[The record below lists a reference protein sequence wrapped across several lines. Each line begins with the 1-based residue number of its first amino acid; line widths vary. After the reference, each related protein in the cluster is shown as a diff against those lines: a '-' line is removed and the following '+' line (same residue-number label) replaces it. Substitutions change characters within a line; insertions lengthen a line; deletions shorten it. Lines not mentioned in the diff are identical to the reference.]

1 MVLVYSAVSLLVY
14 ILAANIDNRFVHLY
28 RKVLPFALIPLVS
41 MQLASSYIRIDAY
54 GMTESRYYI
63 VLFGIYSIACGL
75 YLIISRKKNT
85 NAIVILATCFALV
98 SIIPPIDAISVS
110 MRSQAAK
117 IEEILVKNN
126 MLKDNKLV
134 QNPDI
139 SNEDKYELTNK
150 TDYMMRMGYLKYLKW
165 MPEKYYNH
173 DEYYRSFQEIYGF
186 SPFYSKAGGEDYSTS
201 YVYAMLNA
209 EKQIDIAGFDTFFK
223 INVYS
228 RQNTKNEETAEFTLN
243 GESYFIRHSLDEK
256 GELVISVMDSDKNI
270 ILETPTNEF
279 IDKIFSGT
287 REGKELVDPEL
298 LTIDA
303 ENEKIKVRLIFNDL
317 NIDRSVSGMTNVN
330 GNAFVFFKLK

>member
-1 MVLVYSAVSLLVY
+1 
-14 ILAANIDNRFVHLY
+14 
-28 RKVLPFALIPLVS
+28 
-41 MQLASSYIRIDAY
+41 
-54 GMTESRYYI
+54 
-63 VLFGIYSIACGL
+63 
-75 YLIISRKKNT
+75 
-85 NAIVILATCFALV
+85 VILATCFALV

-228 RQNTKNEETAEFTLN
+228 RQDTKNEETAEFTLN

-317 NIDRSVSGMTNVN
+317 NIDRSVPGMTNVN